1 LQYRDLTWWSIASMS
16 SREAH
21 KKAYKSRTTVE
32 EARLKRQQEN
42 VSIRKQKRE
51 EHVAKRRQMT
61 KVNDNQ
67 REEFA
72 RLCDQV

>member
-1 LQYRDLTWWSIASMS
+1 MS